1 VSESGPLES
10 GRGFPAGGVFNA
22 AVDAVIVMS
31 ADGVIADWN
40 PAAERMF
47 GYAHAFAVGRELA
60 DLIIPNALRDQHRR
74 ALDRYRETGRATIL
88 DRRLEL
94 FALCADRTML
104 AVELTV
110 TRIPEADP
118 PLFAGFIRERA
129 SRADETP

>member
-1 VSESGPLES
+1 MSGPQPPTS
-10 GRGFPAGGVFNA
+10 GHGFPAGGVFRA

-31 ADGVIADWN
+31 TDGVITDWN

-47 GYAHAFAVGRELA
+47 GYQHASAVGRDLA

-74 ALDRYRETGRATIL
+74 ALARFRETGTPTIL

-94 FALCADRTML
+94 FALHADRSMI

-110 TRIPEADP
+110 TRIPDTDP
-118 PLFAGFIRERA
+118 PLFAGFIRAGSARA
-129 SRADETP
+129 GSS